1 MISTAI
7 AIQDATGNAVVDI
20 SSMIKAKNIFDNH
33 DTMTKQELT
42 EALWDYS
49 THIASL
55 TATMVTHAC
64 LTGEQMK
71 SLIETINEVEA
82 MGNATDME

>member
-20 SSMIKAKNIFDNH
+20 SSMIKAKNIYQNH
-33 DTMTKQELT
+33 DTMTKEELQ

-49 THIASL
+49 THLASL
-55 TATMVTHAC
+55 TATLVVNAC
-64 LTGEQMK
+64 LTGEQMDTLL
-71 SLIETINEVEA
+71 STIREIESMGQIN
-82 MGNATDME
+82 D

>member
-20 SSMIKAKNIFDNH
+20 SSMIKAKYIYDNH
-33 DTMTKQELT
+33 NTMTKEQLT
-42 EALWDYS
+42 EALWQYS

-55 TATMVTHAC
+55 TATLVTHAC
-64 LTGEQMK
+64 LTGEQLDTLMAT
-71 SLIETINEVEA
+71 IEEVEN
-82 MGNATDME
+82 MGKEVE

>member
-1 MISTAI
+1 MIATAL

-20 SSMIKAKNIFDNH
+20 SSMLLAKNIYQNH
-33 DTMTKQELT
+33 STMTAEEMR
-42 EALWDYS
+42 EALWQYS

-64 LTGEQMK
+64 FTEKQMDE
-71 SLIETINEVEA
+71 LMETIKEMET
-82 MGNATDME
+82 MGKDVQ